1 HDHQEPSRG
10 GRQDPGAP
18 ALPGARDVRG
28 APPPRALRRHRL
40 SRRPAG
46 RGHPAGGARG
56 DGGRRVRRDH
66 LEPALPD
73 GAAAGG
79 GPRGDRA
86 RLRQSLRPRGGGGV
100 PADSAGPAGG
110 DHPPLRASDE
120 RRRGGR
126 PGSGPSTLNAA
137 AKKKILVVD
146 DAGPVV
152 VLCVNVLQ
160 ALGYAVKGANRGET
174 AVELLRKAPF
184 DLMVL
189 DYKMPGMTGF
199 DVYQQAKALYPD
211 IAVVLVTGH
220 GSPEVV
226 TEANRMGF
234 DS

>member
-1 HDHQEPSRG
+1 MT
-10 GRQDPGAP
+10 
-18 ALPGARDVRG
+18 
-28 APPPRALRRHRL
+28 
-40 SRRPAG
+40 
-46 RGHPAGGARG
+46 
-56 DGGRRVRRDH
+56 
-66 LEPALPD
+66 
-73 GAAAGG
+73 
-79 GPRGDRA
+79 
-86 RLRQSLRPRGGGGV
+86 
-100 PADSAGPAGG
+100 SAK
-110 DHPPLRASDE
+110 
-120 RRRGGR
+120 
-126 PGSGPSTLNAA
+126 T
-137 AKKKILVVD
+137 KILIVD

-174 AVELLRKAPF
+174 AVDLLRKERF

-234 DS
+234 DSILLKPFTSEELRGTVEKVLTDRKQDAR